1 MYEWLMGVEYDIYHD
16 VVYFLLYLNCENYMK
31 LLNCYGDVVGVYIG
45 YVHKCC
51 WWIFLHAIG
60 VELLGVSMY
69 WNMLVSIVEV
79 VWEYALLFL
88 SHRST
93 HCWCRISYPCWWRIL
108 CIQLFGL
115 IIRVVYDVQL
125 TSGVTTSQ
133 LIWYHTCLESV

>member
-69 WNMLVSIVEV
+69 WNMLCWLLKLYENMHCCSWVIGPHTVDV
-79 VWEYALLFL
+79 GFHIHVGDEYFVFNY
-88 SHRST
+88 SG
-93 HCWCRISYPCWWRIL
+93 W
-108 CIQLFGL
+108 LFGL
-115 IIRVVYDVQL
+115 FMMFSWHQGWRPRSWFGITRV
-125 TSGVTTSQ
+125 
-133 LIWYHTCLESV
+133 